1 MRLGLIIVSITG
13 TFFLIQFVYYAR
25 GHRGEDPP
33 DPIPNSEVKL
43 PIADDTACWW
53 ESRSLRAFFCPFHP
67 LVIRADFFCSWKVFF
82 PDSDF
87 RWTRSEK
94 ICPSDARGLPTARP
108 KPFFEKYVDRGVL
121 NALAGRFF
129 AFAGKFK
136 IRVFLIPQLRCHNSN
151 RLPISSARD
160 SSGFFLLLEG
170 VFPRFRFPL
179 DAQGKN
185 LPLRRAR
192 IAYSAFKTVF

>member
-67 LVIRADFFCSWKVFF
+67 LVIRADFFCSWKAFF

-87 RWTRSEK
+87 RRTRREK

-108 KPFFEKYVDRGVL
+108 KPFFEKYV
-121 NALAGRFF
+121 GRKKRTRWRPVFSRLRANLKF
-129 AFAGKFK
+129 AFSAQ
-136 IRVFLIPQLRCHNSN
+136 IPEKCHETACFIYNIN
-151 RLPISSARD
+151 MYNY
-160 SSGFFLLLEG
+160 F
-170 VFPRFRFPL
+170 
-179 DAQGKN
+179 
-185 LPLRRAR
+185 
-192 IAYSAFKTVF
+192 Y

>member
-67 LVIRADFFCSWKVFF
+67 LVIRADFF
-82 PDSDF
+82 
-87 RWTRSEK
+87 
-94 ICPSDARGLPTARP
+94 
-108 KPFFEKYVDRGVL
+108 
-121 NALAGRFF
+121 
-129 AFAGKFK
+129 
-136 IRVFLIPQLRCHNSN
+136 
-151 RLPISSARD
+151 
-160 SSGFFLLLEG
+160 LLLEG
-170 VFPRFRFPL
+170 VFPRVRFPL
-179 DAQGKN
+179 DAHGKN

>member
-53 ESRSLRAFFCPFHP
+53 ESRSLRAFF
-67 LVIRADFFCSWKVFF
+67 
-82 PDSDF
+82 
-87 RWTRSEK
+87 
-94 ICPSDARGLPTARP
+94 
-108 KPFFEKYVDRGVL
+108 
-121 NALAGRFF
+121 
-129 AFAGKFK
+129 
-136 IRVFLIPQLRCHNSN
+136 
-151 RLPISSARD
+151 LPISSARD

-170 VFPRFRFPL
+170 VFPRVRFPL

-192 IAYSAFKTVF
+192 IAYSASKTVF